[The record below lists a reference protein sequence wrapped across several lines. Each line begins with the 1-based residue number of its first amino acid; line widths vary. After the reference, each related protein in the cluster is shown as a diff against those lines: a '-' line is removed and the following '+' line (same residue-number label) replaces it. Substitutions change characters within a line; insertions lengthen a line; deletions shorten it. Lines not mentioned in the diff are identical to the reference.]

1 MENEHTE
8 MRSIASAKEH
18 EIITTNPDEILEKS
32 HEIIA
37 EPLKKVDIKLDEN
50 KGYFKKSA
58 LNQDEIDFLLNKK
71 YIVSS
76 HVPLGGGRQETYFL
90 KPSKRETPTHFFLVK
105 ALEEYA
111 LQFTKDVKCYETL
124 KPDIIFKAGKKR
136 IAIEVETGCVIQK
149 SEQMKN
155 KISLLK
161 KYDGWFFV
169 VTDSRYIYLY
179 EALGKTCTRRDAC
192 EQIRKY
198 FK

>member
-90 KPSKRETPTHFFLVK
+90 RHSKRETPTHFFLVK

-124 KPDIIFKAGKKR
+124 KPDIIFKACKKR
-136 IAIEVETGCVIQK
+136 IAIEVETGRVINSTQRIEEK
-149 SEQMKN
+149 V
-155 KISLLK
+155 SLLK
-161 KYDGWFFV
+161 KYDDWFFV
-169 VTDSRYIYLY
+169 VSHALDAYRYEKYGKAFSR
-179 EALGKTCTRRDAC
+179 KNVC
-192 EQIRKY
+192 QQ
-198 FK
+198 